1 MGWLEG
7 HSWRSDHGD
16 ERSGAQWSRC
26 HGTLVPCSAPGHL
39 SPPAP
44 LLSSYG
50 GEGSRTHSGKWAY
63 RSDYETHIPLIFLLT
78 NIFIKCPLFW
88 NVLYYSMNFREDD
101 VMHIYFPRCSDNSS
115 RHPVGSFYYWDLGW
129 SLLSPQPQTRHVG
142 NVLDNAH
149 RWCLFNAYE
158 CFHTL
163 RIYYSYK

>member
-50 GEGSRTHSGKWAY
+50 GEGSRTHSWKWAS
-63 RSDYETHIPLIFLLT
+63 RSDYETHIPLVVLLITSSNAPFLWMSE
-78 NIFIKCPLFW
+78 FHLF
-88 NVLYYSMNFREDD
+88 SMYFRQNDGW
-101 VMHIYFPRCSDNSS
+101 HIYFPRCSDNSS

-129 SLLSPQPQTRHVG
+129 SLLSPRPQTRHVS
-142 NVLDNAH
+142 NV
-149 RWCLFNAYE
+149 WQCW
-158 CFHTL
+158 TML
-163 RIYYSYK
+163 RDGA